1 MAESF
6 NLKHFSTG
14 ESPNRKI
21 TVSKIGAIIGT
32 PNSRKL
38 IRSEIELN
46 TQPLI
51 PNNPVVSELIQN
63 KATPPKRTPKK
74 RGRKP
79 KIVSNECASGTIEP
93 TASEFKRVLRSRD
106 NKQ

>member
-1 MAESF
+1 M
-6 NLKHFSTG
+6 
-14 ESPNRKI
+14 
-21 TVSKIGAIIGT
+21 
-32 PNSRKL
+32 

-46 TQPLI
+46 TQSLI
-51 PNNPVVSELIQN
+51 PNNPIVSEIIQN
-63 KATPPKRTPKK
+63 KASPPKKTPKK

-79 KIVSNECASGTIEP
+79 KIVSNECTSETIEP